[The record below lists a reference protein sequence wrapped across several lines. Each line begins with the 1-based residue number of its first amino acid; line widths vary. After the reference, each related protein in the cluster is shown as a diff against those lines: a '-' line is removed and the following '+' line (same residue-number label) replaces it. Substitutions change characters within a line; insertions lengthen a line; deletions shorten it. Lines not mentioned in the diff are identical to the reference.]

1 MKSVPLTFFCLT
13 LFVSSVAAQQLNV
26 QPGIP
31 SELRGVTR
39 IHVAADTESA
49 RNGIVEIIKRSLP
62 QLTVTEKTEDAEVW
76 LVFRTDRRNFPKSY
90 PASGLSKATGATTY
104 EEFET
109 VATGQV
115 IKPITQDSARR
126 LLEFKDVSSS
136 VTVDHLSKGFANAF
150 IKSYR
155 KANQN

>member
-1 MKSVPLTFFCLT
+1 MRNIALTSLCLI
-13 LFVSSVAAQQLNV
+13 LFAISVAAQQSNV
-26 QPGIP
+26 QPGSP
-31 SELRGVTR
+31 GELRGVSK

-49 RNGIVEIIKRSLP
+49 RNRILEMIKRSLP
-62 QLTVTEKTEDAEVW
+62 QLTVTEKAEDAEVW
-76 LVFRTDRRNFPKSY
+76 LVFRTARRNFPKSY

-104 EEFET
+104 EEYET

-126 LLEFKDVSSS
+126 LLEFKDVTSS
-136 VTVDHLSKGFANAF
+136 VTVDYLSQGFANAF
-150 IKSYR
+150 IKSYK